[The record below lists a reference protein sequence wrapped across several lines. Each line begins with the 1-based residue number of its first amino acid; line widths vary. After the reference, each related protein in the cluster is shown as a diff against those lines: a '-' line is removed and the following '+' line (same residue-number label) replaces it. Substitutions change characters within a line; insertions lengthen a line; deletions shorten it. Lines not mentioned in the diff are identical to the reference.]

1 MTPPSD
7 EGGLFCVRR
16 GGALPLP
23 PKFEEDGRGERPLSH
38 RWKKA
43 AGRRA
48 RLQKITHSQTRL
60 CVVEKQK
67 RMAQMT
73 VRRTS
78 HFGFG
83 NGKTNRPGA

>member
-1 MTPPSD
+1 MKRLGEGSAPSPA
-7 EGGLFCVRR
+7 RR
-16 GGALPLP
+16 
-23 PKFEEDGRGERPLSH
+23 
-38 RWKKA
+38 KA
-43 AGRRA
+43 AYHRSQP
-48 RLQKITHSQTRL
+48 QKITHSQTRL